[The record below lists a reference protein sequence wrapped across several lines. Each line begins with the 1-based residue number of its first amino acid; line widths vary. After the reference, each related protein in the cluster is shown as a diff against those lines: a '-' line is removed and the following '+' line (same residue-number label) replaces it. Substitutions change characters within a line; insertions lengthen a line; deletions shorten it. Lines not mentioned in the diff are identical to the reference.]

1 MTHSLRV
8 RLALMSLAAVLL
20 AGCSQMP
27 TIGPSR
33 KEVGEAAVKPGGQ
46 AIQIVDVDDGIA
58 RRLQS
63 QRTQRLF
70 SDSLGS
76 VANPAFGIGTGD
88 AVEINYHTPGVAE
101 VNAPRKC
108 QTVWPKSAFKTPTK
122 VPCNTWATPS

>member
-1 MTHSLRV
+1 M
-8 RLALMSLAAVLL
+8 VLT
-20 AGCSQMP
+20 GCSQMP

-46 AIQIVDVDDGIA
+46 AIQIVDVDDAVA

-88 AVEINYHTPGVAE
+88 AVEINLWEAPPAALFGSGVPDARGVPGSV
-101 VNAPRKC
+101 R
-108 QTVWPKSAFKTPTK
+108 TTMTPTGAG
-122 VPCNTWATPS
+122 PPGPPPGPA